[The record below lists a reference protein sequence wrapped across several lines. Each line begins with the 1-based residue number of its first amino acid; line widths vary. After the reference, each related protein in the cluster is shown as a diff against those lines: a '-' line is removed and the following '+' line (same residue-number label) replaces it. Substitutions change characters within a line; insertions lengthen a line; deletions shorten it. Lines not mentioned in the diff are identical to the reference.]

1 MRAANEGERRLAAL
15 TMTDEKHRSRALATG
30 RTQLVARWTTTP
42 SWGAVASCSPT
53 SGTAH
58 GPRAGLRP
66 VRMGG
71 VIVARG
77 THIGARQAVLPRR
90 HPCYTI
96 DVHTP
101 LVYRRPVI
109 FIETSLFTRQVLAHL
124 PDEEYAAMQAALI
137 RHPQAGVVIQ
147 GTGGLRKF
155 RWKRPGAGKSGGVRV
170 IYYWLCAD
178 RQIRLL
184 MLYRKSRQDDLSA
197 AEKAALKKV
206 VEKWN
211 G

>member
-1 MRAANEGERRLAAL
+1 MSPARAC
-15 TMTDEKHRSRALATG
+15 
-30 RTQLVARWTTTP
+30 ARCGW
-42 SWGAVASCSPT
+42 
-53 SGTAH
+53 
-58 GPRAGLRP
+58 AGL
-66 VRMGG
+66 
-71 VIVARG
+71 IVARG
-77 THIGARQAVLPRR
+77 TNIVARQAVLPRR
-90 HPCYTI
+90 HPRYTI
-96 DVHTP
+96 DGPTP

-109 FIETSLFTRQVLAHL
+109 FIETSLFTRQVLELL

-184 MLYRKSRQDDLSA
+184 MLYPKSRKDDLSA